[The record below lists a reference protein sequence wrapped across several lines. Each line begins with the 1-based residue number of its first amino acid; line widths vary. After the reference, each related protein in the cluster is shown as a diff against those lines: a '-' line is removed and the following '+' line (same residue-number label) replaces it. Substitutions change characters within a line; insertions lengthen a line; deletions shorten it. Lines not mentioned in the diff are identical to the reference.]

1 MLVLVAGL
9 AAAAGSDEHGK
20 LGDESLELRASLAA
34 FLGPR
39 AAPAPSGNPLAFAA
53 AATTASSVPSIDTT
67 PWQELGPYSYF
78 PDNRNYIDPAFSNS
92 GSGSGFNTGRITGV
106 AVAPNGD
113 LYAAGAGGGIWR
125 STDAAH
131 QAWTPVFDTQQTTAE
146 GAVTVVGSERNYTVY
161 AGTGEPTINLDS
173 YAGVGVLASDDAGAT
188 WHRVG
193 GSELQGAG
201 LFKIVASSDGGT
213 LFAATSHGL
222 YKWPGTDGHWKQ
234 VVGDPDTNTGT
245 PNAQVL

>member
-1 MLVLVAGL
+1 MT
-9 AAAAGSDEHGK
+9 AAAATDEHGK
-20 LGDESLELRASLAA
+20 TGDESLELASSLAA

-39 AAPAPSGNPLAFAA
+39 SAPATAVNPRAFAA
-53 AATTASSVPSIDTT
+53 AATTADSVPSINST
-67 PWQELGPYSYF
+67 PWVELGPYSYF

-113 LYAAGAGGGIWR
+113 VYASAAGGGIWR

-131 QAWTPVFDTQQTTAE
+131 QAWTPVFDDQQTTAE
-146 GAVTVVGSERNYTVY
+146 GAVAVVGSGNNYTVY

-173 YAGVGVLASDDAGAT
+173 YAGIGVLASDDHGAT

-193 GSELQGAG
+193 GSELVGAAI
-201 LFKIVASSDGGT
+201 FKT
-213 LFAATSHGL
+213 LRPPHGVLYAATSHGL
-222 YKWPGTDGHWKQ
+222 FRMGPGDSTWQQ
-234 VVGDPDTNTGT
+234 VIGDPDTATGT
-245 PNAQVL
+245 PNAQVLNL